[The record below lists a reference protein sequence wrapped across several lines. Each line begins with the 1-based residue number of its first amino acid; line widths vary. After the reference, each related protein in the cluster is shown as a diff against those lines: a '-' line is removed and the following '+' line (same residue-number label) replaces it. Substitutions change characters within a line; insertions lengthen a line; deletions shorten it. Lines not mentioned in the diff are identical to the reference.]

1 MEKTIQVTVKRI
13 KGTNDSG
20 KAYDFFEFTGATKSG
35 LKCKFKFTKNAKN
48 ALVKRGEY
56 PDSEGVFDMKLNDT
70 DISRDDRIVY
80 PEYWVRDVIEFKPH
94 NADAKRVVKPCEDF

>member
-20 KAYDFFEFTGATKSG
+20 KAYDFFEFAGATKSG

-48 ALVKRGEY
+48 SLVKRGEY

-70 DISRDDRIVY
+70 DISRDERIVY

-94 NADAKRVVKPCEDF
+94 NADAKRVAKPCEDF